1 VGESILSQQQWN
13 DLHDSAH
20 AFAIHVS
27 PSMRKAFIREE
38 GLAGEREAVGD
49 GATVSDLESSL
60 DLEGLAAAVQGDGAG
75 PGLGIGVTVR

>member
-1 VGESILSQQQWN
+1 
-13 DLHDSAH
+13 
-20 AFAIHVS
+20 
-27 PSMRKAFIREE
+27 MRKAFIREE